1 MTDKTDT
8 AEKKLDATVSN
19 APAKPDNLS
28 TSSLQEMQTLSQQGQ
43 LNTVLD
49 GKTPLIPDTLVAE
62 DSLVIPHLETAND
75 VQTSLSDKPNVAIE
89 QPTEKQPKPHEG
101 KPHTE
106 KYANGTSA
114 ELDKNGHLTK
124 LTYANEQGYNYEWVK
139 DQLVSIDSFDK
150 SGNVKPWLEKNN
162 DGTWTQFDE
171 KQDQIWNSDLSVN
184 SRGDLTWTHK
194 TGDVEI
200 HRTDGSHTTISKAQ
214 HSWTTKYPDG
224 EERKIVYDEK
234 TNSPCEYWAPKPHSS
249 HWKSSDG
256 LTWHQIGK
264 DGKPLSKK
272 PMIGKFITD
281 DESGGFSFVN
291 LGEKNN
297 PHITAYDSTGASV
310 KQNPHDTAA
319 NMVAGMVERYATK
332 RSIGGKVIP
341 QEQFEKDSKDGS
353 LSVDDRIAARV
364 LQKLV
369 EDYRASNVK
378 DNVASA
384 GDIVSAFIDL
394 VNQAE
399 SGNTTV
405 NEHIYQAMRPEEEEE
420 AKEKRDIS

>member
-1 MTDKTDT
+1 MTDKKDT

-28 TSSLQEMQTLSQQGQ
+28 TSGLQEMQTLSQQGQ
-43 LNTVLD
+43 LNSVLD
-49 GKTPLIPDTLVAE
+49 GKTPLIPDTLVTE

-75 VQTSLSDKPNVAIE
+75 VQTSLSDKPNAAVE
-89 QPTEKQPKPHEG
+89 QPTEKQPESHEG

-124 LTYANEQGYNYEWVK
+124 LTYATEQGYSYGWAK

-150 SGNVKPWLEKNN
+150 AGNVKPWLEKNN
-162 DGTWTQFDE
+162 DGTWIQFDE

-200 HRTDGSHTTISKAQ
+200 HRTDGSHTTISKTD

-256 LTWHQIGK
+256 LTWHQIGQ
-264 DGKPLSKK
+264 DGKPLSKE
-272 PMIGKFITD
+272 PMIGKFVTD

-297 PHITAYDSTGASV
+297 PHITAYDSTGTSV
-310 KQNPHDTAA
+310 KQSPQDTAA
-319 NMVAGMVERYATK
+319 NMVAGMVERYAI
-332 RSIGGKVIP
+332 RHSVGGQVIP
-341 QEQFEKDSKDGS
+341 KEQFEKDSKDDS

-369 EDYRASNVK
+369 EDYRASNIK

-384 GDIVSAFIDL
+384 SDIVSAFISL
-394 VNQAE
+394 ANQAE
-399 SGNTTV
+399 SGNTAV
-405 NEHIYQAMRPEEEEE
+405 NEHIYQAMRPEEDEE